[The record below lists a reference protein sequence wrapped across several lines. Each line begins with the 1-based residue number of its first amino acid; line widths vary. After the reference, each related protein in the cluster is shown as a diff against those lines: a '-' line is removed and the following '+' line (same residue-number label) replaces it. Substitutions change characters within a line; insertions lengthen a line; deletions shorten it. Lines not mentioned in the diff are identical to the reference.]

1 MSKPKI
7 AIYAGEL
14 PPPVFINRLINGLAK
29 KEHSVYLFGT
39 KKRSLSYGKNVFV
52 KANPES
58 RFFKLLFLF
67 KYSVLLSLF
76 KYSEKKKL
84 DRHISRNSSNI
95 RLSKLRY
102 YPVLWHKPDVFHLQ
116 WAKSITTWDWV
127 QDFGI
132 KLVLSLRGAHINYS
146 PIADENLAENYCKTF
161 PKVDGFHAVSHA
173 IAIEAQKY
181 KAQPHKIKVIYS
193 GLPKINRASSEKI
206 SNKTFRILSVG
217 RSHWIKGYHD
227 ALDAM
232 KIISDKGIDS
242 HYTIIG
248 AKDSEELE
256 FQKSD
261 LGLDKL
267 VEFKGNVPFQE
278 VQEIMYESDL
288 VLLPSLEEGIA
299 NVVLEAMQIGT
310 LVLSTDCG
318 GMNEVIE
325 DGKNGFIVPVRNPE
339 KMAEA
344 IQKIIL
350 LSENERQ
357 KITLE
362 AQKTINQNHTDTK
375 MISDMILLYKTV
387 LNQ

>member
-7 AIYAGEL
+7 AIYTGEL
-14 PPPVFINRLINGLAK
+14 PPPVFINRLINGLAR
-29 KEHSVYLFGT
+29 EGCTVYLFGA
-39 KKRSLSYGKNVFV
+39 KKRKVSYGKNVVV
-52 KANPES
+52 KAYSEKPS
-58 RFFKLLFLF
+58 LKLLFLV
-67 KYSVLLSLF
+67 KYTLLLTLF
-76 KYSEKKKL
+76 KSSEKKKL
-84 DRHISRNSSNI
+84 DQYINRNSSNK
-95 RLSKLRY
+95 LMSKLRY
-102 YPVLWHKPDVFHLQ
+102 YPVLWYKPDVFHLQ

-127 QDFGI
+127 QHFGI

-146 PIADENLAENYCKTF
+146 PIADKNLAENYCKTF

-173 IAIEAQKY
+173 IAIETQKY
-181 KAQPHKIKVIYS
+181 KAQPDKIKVVYS
-193 GLPKINRASSEKI
+193 GLSKINRAFSEKT

-217 RSHWIKGYHD
+217 RSHWIKGYHY

-278 VQEIMYESDL
+278 VQKIMFESDL
-288 VLLPSLEEGIA
+288 VLLPSVEEGIA

-325 DGKNGFIVPVRNPE
+325 NGKNGFIVPGRNPE

-375 MISDMILLYKTV
+375 MVSDMISLYKTV

>member
-1 MSKPKI
+1 
-7 AIYAGEL
+7 
-14 PPPVFINRLINGLAK
+14 
-29 KEHSVYLFGT
+29 
-39 KKRSLSYGKNVFV
+39 
-52 KANPES
+52 
-58 RFFKLLFLF
+58 
-67 KYSVLLSLF
+67 
-76 KYSEKKKL
+76 
-84 DRHISRNSSNI
+84 
-95 RLSKLRY
+95 
-102 YPVLWHKPDVFHLQ
+102 
-116 WAKSITTWDWV
+116 
-127 QDFGI
+127 
-132 KLVLSLRGAHINYS
+132 
-146 PIADENLAENYCKTF
+146 TF

-173 IAIEAQKY
+173 IAIETQKY
-181 KAQPHKIKVIYS
+181 KAQPDKIKVVYS
-193 GLPKINRASSEKI
+193 GLSKINRAFSEKT

-217 RSHWIKGYHD
+217 RSHWIKGYHY

-278 VQEIMYESDL
+278 VQKIIFESDL
-288 VLLPSLEEGIA
+288 VLLPSVEEGIA

-325 DGKNGFIVPVRNPE
+325 NGKNGFIVPGRNPE

-375 MISDMILLYKTV
+375 MVSDMISLYKTV